1 MAHLLTLTA
10 KSNDSA
16 ESVRFSSANK
26 LKPEATDRVLASLRA
41 VDGAIV
47 VMRLVGGL
55 VVVEGKNILSEIH

>member
-16 ESVRFSSANK
+16 ESVRFSSASK
-26 LKPEATDRVLASLRA
+26 LKPEATDRLLASLRA